1 MNTPALR
8 PVLATACLAGL
19 GLGSAAAVETELQKG
34 PDDFVFSAELQNKD
48 YDQGAVRNDNVIA
61 RVGGTARFWDF
72 GLHLGAAV
80 AVGDDKN
87 QVNHV
92 ATGEVTSAQVGLDYL
107 IEMKGLFQIIPH
119 ATWITYPNL
128 PDVPYK
134 DNQTY
139 LGVDGWYL
147 LPWEGLE
154 VGGGFDYNPFYNATI
169 DKTRGG
175 GGLNDHGL
183 RGAIGARQF
192 WQHAPLDLAFYE
204 LLNFGN
210 GTYKN
215 FLIGEKET
223 GFTTLDLGVK
233 YTAPFFLNEF
243 WVVSRFEIHIWVEG
257 DDRRALKNADQ
268 NTSELVLGIG
278 FEWRPE

>member
-8 PVLATACLAGL
+8 PVLVTACLATFGMS
-19 GLGSAAAVETELQKG
+19 SAAAVETELQKG
-34 PDDFVFSAELQNKD
+34 ADDFVFSAELQNKD
-48 YDQGAVRNDNVIA
+48 YDQGRVRNDNVGA
-61 RVGGTARFWDF
+61 TARYWDF
-72 GLHLGAAV
+72 GLHVGGAI
-80 AVGDDKN
+80 AVGDDNSQTDK
-87 QVNHV
+87 V
-92 ATGEVTSAQVGLDYL
+92 ATGEITSAKIGLDYL

-119 ATWITYPNL
+119 FTWINYPNQA
-128 PDVPYK
+128 DVPYK

-154 VGGGFDYNPFYNATI
+154 IGGGFDYNPFYNATV

-183 RGAIGARQF
+183 RGAFGARQF
-192 WQHAPLDLAFYE
+192 WQHAPLDLMFYQ

-215 FLIGEKET
+215 FLVGEKET

-233 YTAPFFLNEF
+233 YTAPFYLNEF
-243 WVVSRFEIHIWVEG
+243 WVVSRFEVHVWVEG
-257 DDRRALKNADQ
+257 DDRARLKAAGES
-268 NTSELVLGIG
+268 TSELVLGIG
-278 FEWRPE
+278 FEWKPE